1 VRRADRLFT
10 IVQLLRG
17 GRHVTARTLADR
29 LEVSERTIYRD
40 VDELTLCGVPIE
52 GEPGRGY
59 RLPKSFEI
67 PPLMFERHEIEALV
81 VGARFVEAWCGPG
94 LASSA
99 RSALARIRGVVPAD
113 LLAQVDDARI
123 YALRFGRDSA
133 ADNFDVIH
141 QAIGQ
146 QRRLM
151 IDYAGEDGLP
161 TLDRTVRP
169 LGLYFWG
176 RSREVA
182 RNVSGASRS
191 SLSTEPPSARSQPVR
206 PGCRSP
212 KEHTTRPGGPA
223 PISLIAWFAQHTG
236 VLWDVALLC
245 VGGVVTAVAMNWWRL
260 RDDGASVAAWVLV
273 ANMNTLLRLDLDHL
287 SGDDANFALRE
298 ARAALKDFA
307 ASRSSRERK
316 LLEHYNGLV
325 GIAIA
330 FGERVHDDHG
340 IVDMQSVANRRIH
353 IQNALAVGDQIEA
366 ALGGL
371 SELARCGNLDRK
383 ERVRQNYQRRS
394 TDHRVIEAAETA

>member
-17 GRHVTARTLADR
+17 GRHVTARTLAGR

-99 RSALARIRGVVPAD
+99 RSALARIRGVVPPD

-123 YALRFGRDSA
+123 YALRFGRDGA

-146 QRRLM
+146 QRRLL
-151 IDYAGEDGLP
+151 IDYAGEDGLA

-176 RSREVA
+176 KVWTLAAWCELRDGFRNFRVDRVRRPRLGEPFEAEPAKSLETFLA
-182 RNVSGASRS
+182 R
-191 SLSTEPPSARSQPVR
+191 
-206 PGCRSP
+206 
-212 KEHTTRPGGPA
+212 
-223 PISLIAWFAQHTG
+223 I
-236 VLWDVALLC
+236 
-245 VGGVVTAVAMNWWRL
+245 GVV
-260 RDDGASVAAWVLV
+260 
-273 ANMNTLLRLDLDHL
+273 
-287 SGDDANFALRE
+287 
-298 ARAALKDFA
+298 
-307 ASRSSRERK
+307 
-316 LLEHYNGLV
+316 
-325 GIAIA
+325 
-330 FGERVHDDHG
+330 
-340 IVDMQSVANRRIH
+340 
-353 IQNALAVGDQIEA
+353 
-366 ALGGL
+366 
-371 SELARCGNLDRK
+371 
-383 ERVRQNYQRRS
+383 
-394 TDHRVIEAAETA
+394 